1 MASTAD
7 SVVAELL
14 AGDPA
19 LRPFEKEVRAAADA
33 MLRARPDTLF
43 REEFR
48 AELRRALDARAAEI
62 LARPGFLAR
71 FWPAFAGVAFAAF
84 AGLVVV
90 RPMLQDG
97 SVRVPAEPAPELAG
111 FSDAADSAP
120 APAVAAP
127 RLMKSAAPVHAPEN
141 DLSDRAAPPEAEG
154 YSVPENS
161 SVMALRATFAPEGS
175 GSAEP
180 GDAALGASLMAVSA
194 VADAVP
200 APGAPRYSYAGAIPS
215 WSGALAVVSLPY
227 SGSGSGVLSAFRGLP
242 TFDASG
248 IPVVLPDGR
257 EGEDSPAEAISRDE
271 ILGAAER
278 GGNPG
283 PALAE
288 IPADAAALPLG
299 KPAPCWLVASGESG
313 WTLTPALAFPAGT
326 ARVVVPVARSA
337 K

>member
-141 DLSDRAAPPEAEG
+141 DLSD
-154 YSVPENS
+154 
-161 SVMALRATFAPEGS
+161 MALRATFAPEGS
-175 GSAEP
+175 GSAES